1 VDVHAET
8 VEVAVS
14 SVTVQNNAFIFC
26 RYSIAAL
33 IWLALIFESMW
44 LLVAACVVLAL
55 SALVTVRRAPMIWL
69 WTNTLGRIVPSRDVV
84 LDVAAMRFAHSLG
97 AVLALVSVA
106 LVWRGNP
113 IAWWFVAAFGLL
125 KTVSAL
131 GFCPASKLYGCVI
144 KEGGC
149 CALTGKR

>member
-1 VDVHAET
+1 M
-8 VEVAVS
+8 S
-14 SVTVQNNAFIFC
+14 NVTVQNNAFVFC

-33 IWLALIFESMW
+33 IWLALIFESIW
-44 LLVAACVVLAL
+44 LLVVVLVVLAF
-55 SALVTVRRAPMIWL
+55 SAALTVRRAPMIWL
-69 WTNTLGRIVPSRDVV
+69 WTNTLGRIIRSRDVV
-84 LDVAAMRFAHSLG
+84 LDVDAMRFAHSLG

-113 IAWWFVAAFGLL
+113 IAWWVVALFGLL

-149 CALTGKR
+149 CALTAKR